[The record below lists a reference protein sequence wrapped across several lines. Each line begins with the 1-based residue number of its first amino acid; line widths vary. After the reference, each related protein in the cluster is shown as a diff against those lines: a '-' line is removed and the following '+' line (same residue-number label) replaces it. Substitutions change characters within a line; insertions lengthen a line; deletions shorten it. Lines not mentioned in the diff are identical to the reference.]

1 MHTSSVKQRA
11 SFLTLGGLFAATLA
25 TAGAVLAQAQPTAV
39 PVQLEQTLDSAHL
52 KAGDAVRMKTLQPV
66 VLDKG
71 QSIPKSTQLEGHVV
85 AERAYQM
92 DPTPYAPQTT
102 SRLSIRIEAIVT
114 ASGRIPVAATLRALA
129 DAPEADA
136 ARNRQYQNEFDT
148 EGMIQLVGSEQLR
161 PWDRTIRDKHDAVV
175 GYERKQGNVARLL
188 ESLCAQEKG
197 TPLHCTATASE
208 QAIGV
213 FSADAC
219 GLYGL
224 EKTVLISSGT
234 AQEAITF
241 ERSQGNVHLERG
253 SAALL
258 MVSAL

>member
-1 MHTSSVKQRA
+1 MHV
-11 SFLTLGGLFAATLA
+11 SFLTKRDSSPTACVALAAALIVSGTL
-25 TAGAVLAQAQPTAV
+25 LAQAQPTAV

-71 QSIPKSTQLEGHVV
+71 QAVPKAALLVGHVV
-85 AERAYQM
+85 AERAYRM
-92 DPTPYAPQTT
+92 DPAPYAQQAP
-102 SRLSIRIEAIVT
+102 SALSIHVDAIVT
-114 ASGRIPVAATLRALA
+114 ESGRIPVAATLRALA
-129 DAPEADA
+129 DAPDAEA
-136 ARNRQYQNEFDT
+136 ARNREYQNEFDT
-148 EGMIQLVGSEQLR
+148 EGMIRLVGGDQLR
-161 PWDRTIRDKHDAVV
+161 PWDKTIRDKNDAVV

-188 ESLCAQEKG
+188 ESLRAQQTG
-197 TPLHCTATASE
+197 APLHCAATASE

-224 EKTVLISSGT
+224 EKTVLVSSGT

-241 ERSQGNVHLERG
+241 ERAQGNVHLERG

-258 MVSAL
+258 MISAL